1 MRYRQYKFKFYLNAR
16 HYIYHNGQKGEL
28 HPHSWEIVLYM
39 VKARGGFVSFGEL
52 EHKIGDYFSKYNEKT
67 INEIK
72 PFDVV
77 NPTLE
82 NVAEFFKDEISGILN
97 SFGWILIMMEMSET
111 PSRTY
116 VINLLDDIELSE
128 DQMLNTFTDLILENI
143 RNGGKG

>member
-16 HYIYHNGQKGEL
+16 HYIYCDGQKGEL
-28 HPHSWEIVLYM
+28 HPHSWEIVLHM
-39 VKARGGFVSFGEL
+39 VKARGGFVSFSEL
-52 EHKIGDYFSKYNEKT
+52 EGKIDEYFSKYTEKT

-72 PFDVV
+72 PFDVI

-82 NVAEFFKDEISGILN
+82 NVAELFKDEVSNILN

-143 RNGGKG
+143 KNDGKG